1 MTSQRSSRLLI
12 DAFDRVRDLVA
23 ENVAGLSIDQLA
35 ARLDDESNSITWL
48 LWHLTR
54 VQDDHVAELAG
65 VEQMW
70 TDEGWFDRFG
80 LPFGAADTGYGQTGR
95 EVGVVC
101 VDSPDLLT
109 GYHDAVHAMTTRYLR
124 GLSDADFDRIVDEA
138 WDPPVTLAT
147 RLVSVVADD
156 LQHAGQASFLR
167 GVLLRQAEATGADD

>member
-1 MTSQRSSRLLI
+1 MTSERSARLLT
-12 DAFDRVRDLVA
+12 DAFDRIRDLVA
-23 ENVAGLSIDQLA
+23 ENVAGLSADQLS
-35 ARLDDESNSITWL
+35 ARLDSESNSISWL

-65 VEQMW
+65 VEQVW

-80 LPFGAADTGYGQTGR
+80 LPFGPTDTGYGQTGR

-109 GYHDAVHAMTTRYLR
+109 GYHDAVHAMTTRYLA
-124 GLSDADFDRIVDEA
+124 GLADEDFDRIVDDT
-138 WDPPVTLAT
+138 WDPPVTLCT

-167 GVLLRQAEATGADD
+167 GVLERQAEETGEDA